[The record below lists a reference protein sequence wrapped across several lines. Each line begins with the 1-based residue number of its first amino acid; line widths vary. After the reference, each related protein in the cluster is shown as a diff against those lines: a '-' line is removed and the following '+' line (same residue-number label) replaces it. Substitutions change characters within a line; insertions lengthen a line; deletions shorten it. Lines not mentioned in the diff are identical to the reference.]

1 LNTNLVGSDRIL
13 ATAEAHKCYDLVCA
27 KRQPDAETITRKKEI
42 LGDAK
47 KFIFDD
53 TVQAFYVAAVVG
65 QIVQAGK
72 RPSIDEKA
80 REGLILLQHWERQ
93 EKRDL
98 RNALEFLVT
107 AEYKVTEPK
116 EILQVVAEL
125 AEVGI
130 RKIRDVITQ
139 YGEIDDYLSGIV
151 ETLRKETAKEG
162 LPLE

>member
-1 LNTNLVGSDRIL
+1 MNTNLVASDRIL
-13 ATAEAHKCYDLVCA
+13 ATDEAHKCYDLVCGR
-27 KRQPDAETITRKKEI
+27 RQPDAETITRKKEV

-47 KFIFDD
+47 EFIFDD

-65 QIVQAGK
+65 HVVKNGS

-80 REGLILLQHWERQ
+80 KEGLILLQHWERH

-107 AEYKVTEPK
+107 AEYGVTEPK

-130 RKIRDVITQ
+130 RKIRDVVKQ
-139 YGEIDDYLSGIV
+139 FGEIDDYLSGIV
-151 ETLRKETAKEG
+151 VTLRKETEKEG
-162 LPLE
+162 IPLE

>member
-1 LNTNLVGSDRIL
+1 M
-13 ATAEAHKCYDLVCA
+13 VCQ

-107 AEYKVTEPK
+107 AEYKITEPK